1 MTLQDSLL
9 EQIEPIPEVL
19 EKVNKARER
28 LHLSSNQCPCAPKED
43 GRGCVGPVCMQEI
56 LTKGHCKCG
65 AYRRKEVKNV

>member
-28 LHLSSNQCPCAPKED
+28 LHLSSDQCPCAPKEA

-65 AYRRKEVKNV
+65 AYKRKEVKDV